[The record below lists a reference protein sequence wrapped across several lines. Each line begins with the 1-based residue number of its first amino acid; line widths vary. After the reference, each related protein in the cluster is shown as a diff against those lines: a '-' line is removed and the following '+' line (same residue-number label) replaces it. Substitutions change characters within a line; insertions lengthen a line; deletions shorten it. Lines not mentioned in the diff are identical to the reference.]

1 MNNPPS
7 NKNNASDTEKEFY
20 LVEEV
25 AKKLRI
31 SNMTVYRYIK
41 ASKIKAFKLG
51 KNFRIEKKEF
61 ERFLSSLKTKQSL

>member
-1 MNNPPS
+1 MNKPLS
-7 NKNNASDTEKEFY
+7 SKKNASDTEKEFY

-41 ASKIKAFKLG
+41 AGKIQAHKIG
-51 KNFRIEKKEF
+51 KEFRIKKETF
-61 ERFLSSLKTKQSL
+61 EGFIKKSSTR

>member
-1 MNNPPS
+1 MNNPPG
-7 NKNNASDTEKEFY
+7 NKRNASDTEKEFY

-41 ASKIKAFKLG
+41 AGKIQAYKIG
-51 KNFRIEKKEF
+51 KEFRIRKEAFESFMKK
-61 ERFLSSLKTKQSL
+61 SSTR

>member
-1 MNNPPS
+1 MNKPLS
-7 NKNNASDTEKEFY
+7 SKKNDSDTEKEFY

-41 ASKIKAFKLG
+41 AGKIQAYKIG
-51 KNFRIEKKEF
+51 KEFRIKKETF
-61 ERFLSSLKTKQSL
+61 EGFMKKSSTR